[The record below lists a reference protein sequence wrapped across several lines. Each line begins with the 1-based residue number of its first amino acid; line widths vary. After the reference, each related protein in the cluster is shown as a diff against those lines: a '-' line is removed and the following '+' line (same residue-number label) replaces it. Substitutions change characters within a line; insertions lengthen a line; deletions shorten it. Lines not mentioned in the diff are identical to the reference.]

1 MTPFLFDPLPF
12 KLNLWLSARLLPV
25 AAKRA
30 DLAPLLASATPAAGQ
45 PLYPGRT
52 ADGVVS
58 AIKATC
64 ARPWRM
70 RGRRCLREGLLAFR
84 FLRLAGIPA
93 TLHFGVDRHS
103 INAAKLKAHCW
114 VSVGDEVVINPPEPD
129 MVCIYSYDG
138 RPGAAPSATLSAEA
152 VSDD

>member
-1 MTPFLFDPLPF
+1 MTPFLFDSLPF

-30 DLAPLLASATPAAGQ
+30 DLMPLLAVATP
-45 PLYPGRT
+45 P
-52 ADGVVS
+52 ADYRIYSDKSAEGVVS
-58 AIKATC
+58 AVKATC

-103 INAAKLKAHCW
+103 VNAAKLKAHCW
-114 VSVGDEVVINPPEPD
+114 VSIGDDIVINPPDPD

-138 RPGAAPSATLSAEA
+138 RPDTAPATTISAQA
-152 VSDD
+152 VSDA